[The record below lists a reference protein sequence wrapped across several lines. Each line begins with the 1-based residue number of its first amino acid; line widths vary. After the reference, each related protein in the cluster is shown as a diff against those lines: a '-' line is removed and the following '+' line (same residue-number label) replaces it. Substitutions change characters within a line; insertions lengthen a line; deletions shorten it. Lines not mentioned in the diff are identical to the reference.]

1 MQRLR
6 TPCSGTAAVLLFD
19 VPVGE
24 DHVADCL
31 FCRIASGEIPSRQ
44 VLSEDDLVAF
54 EDINPQAPVHMLLIP
69 RKHIPTLNDLT
80 PEDDLLV
87 GRLVRAASR
96 LAREHGIAEPGYR
109 VILHCNAQAGQSVWH
124 VHLHLLGGRS
134 LRWPPG

>member
-1 MQRLR
+1 
-6 TPCSGTAAVLLFD
+6 
-19 VPVGE
+19 
-24 DHVADCL
+24 VADCL

-109 VILHCNAQAGQSVWH
+109 VILNCNAQAGQSVWH
-124 VHLHLLGGRS
+124 VHLHLLGGRN